1 MNLNVAWKPN
11 ENVVEQFMRRVVLVF
26 VLILTLCIA
35 MRAADWLTDAG
46 NPQRTNWQKDE
57 TILTKQ
63 NVGNLKILWKLKFD
77 NATRQMHSL
86 LPVLIAD
93 RIPTRN
99 GPRQIVLA
107 AGVSDNLYAID
118 VDLGEIIWK
127 KHFDYPP
134 PARSGRPTD
143 PLCPG
148 GQTATPVI
156 GPAQPSGARPV
167 YALAGDGALHTLDL
181 ATGDETSPP
190 VPFGYPNGKAYALN
204 LWNNV
209 IFTTTS
215 QGCAGNPNQ
224 IWALDL
230 NDPQKKVMTFNPGSG
245 GLWGRAGAAIDSNGV
260 AWAPT
265 GDGTYDLAAKRY
277 GNGLIGARVEGSDLK
292 LKDWYIPSNWAWL
305 VKKDLDMQVTPAIF
319 NYKGR
324 ELMVTGSKEC
334 RVYLLDTKSAGGE
347 DHQTP
352 VYRTPLM
359 CNEEVNFASAGIWG
373 SMSTWEDAKGTR
385 WILVSFWGPSH
396 PDFKVPVS
404 YGPVKR
410 GAIVAFRLEEKN
422 GKLQLTPAWMSRD
435 MDHAEPP
442 VVANGIVFAYGS
454 GEDTTQAYPDRG
466 LDDSSPL
473 RIAASGHA
481 TLYAFDAETGKEL
494 YSSGD
499 QIASFAHWGGLSV
512 ANGRVYLGT
521 FDSVLY
527 CFGLAGR

>member
-1 MNLNVAWKPN
+1 M
-11 ENVVEQFMRRVVLVF
+11 FSMRHICA
-26 VLILTLCIA
+26 LIAVSFCCIA
-35 MRAADWLTDAG
+35 AVASDWPTDGG

-57 TILTKQ
+57 TILNKD
-63 NVGNLKILWKLKFD
+63 NVARLKILWKLKLD
-77 NATRQMHSL
+77 NAPRQMHSL
-86 LPVLIAD
+86 FPPLI
-93 RIPTRN
+93 IGQVSTRN
-99 GPRQIVLA
+99 GQRQIALE

-118 VDLGEIIWK
+118 VEEGEVLWK
-127 KHFDYPP
+127 KHFEYPP

-156 GPAQPSGARPV
+156 GPPNAAGVRTV
-167 YALAGDGALHTLDL
+167 YALAGNGELHSINL
-181 ATGDETSPP
+181 ANGEETAPP
-190 VPFGYPNGKAYALN
+190 IPFGYPNGKAYALN

-224 IWALDL
+224 VWAIDL
-230 NDPQKKVMTFNPGSG
+230 NDPQKKVITFNPKSG
-245 GLWGRAGAAIDSNGV
+245 GLWGRTGAAIDSHGV

-265 GDGTYDLAAKRY
+265 GDGFYDPSAQRY
-277 GNGLIGARVEGSDLK
+277 GNGLIGVNVAGNELK
-292 LKDWYIPSNWAWL
+292 LKDWYIPSNWAWMS
-305 VKKDLDMQVTPAIF
+305 KRDLDMQVTPAIF
-319 NYKGR
+319 EYKGR

-334 RVYLLDTKSAGGE
+334 RVYLLDTNSAGGE

-404 YGPVKR
+404 HGPVKR

-422 GKLQLTPAWMSRD
+422 GKLQ
-435 MDHAEPP
+435 
-442 VVANGIVFAYGS
+442 
-454 GEDTTQAYPDRG
+454 
-466 LDDSSPL
+466 
-473 RIAASGHA
+473 
-481 TLYAFDAETGKEL
+481 
-494 YSSGD
+494 
-499 QIASFAHWGGLSV
+499 
-512 ANGRVYLGT
+512 
-521 FDSVLY
+521 
-527 CFGLAGR
+527 